1 MRSWNTQIFWL
12 VLNYDLLKDR
22 WRDDIIIIYFCLFFI
37 KKKKTNRFHVAMGL
51 LSKRSRKSSE
61 GDKNIID
68 TLRCTLCAIH
78 LFPPHLASSV
88 IYYCSSCAGSCDINF
103 FKSSLSFFSSV
114 QCLVCNDLCTLTD
127 FKLTASLYC
136 LFSVSGA
143 KQDIFSP
150 CSFYM

>member
-1 MRSWNTQIFWL
+1 MTSSLSIFASS
-12 VLNYDLLKDR
+12 LL
-22 WRDDIIIIYFCLFFI
+22 
-37 KKKKTNRFHVAMGL
+37 KKKTNRFHVAMGL
-51 LSKRSRKSSE
+51 LSKRSQKSSE

-88 IYYCSSCAGSCDINF
+88 IYYCSSCAGSCGINF
-103 FKSSLSFFSSV
+103 FKFSLSFLASV
-114 QCLVCNDLCTLTD
+114 QCLVCNDLSTLTD
-127 FKLTASLYC
+127 VKLTASLYC